1 MSSAVAESEPAGPDR
16 SAAPEPLNP
25 NQRRSLSAGLQH
37 IAGLLEEAEHALD
50 AASRPSPFSRI
61 SGHVRPSDAG
71 VLRDYLEQIRRSLLA
86 AARRHGLEVQ
96 GHTVDVRWSIETR
109 AVAASISVEEM
120 RPRRLRGYGTLDPET
135 AREVDRTCDE
145 LERTIRELQLFV
157 SGGAEEDY
165 AGRLARLGSTAADP
179 DLLATLE
186 RVIREHGLVEF
197 RPLLRSLL
205 ERLEERSFHVAV
217 FGRVSSGKSSLLN
230 ALIGAEVLPV
240 GVTPV
245 TAVPTR
251 VRVGSPASLE
261 VRYATGAHEE
271 VGIDALRSLASE
283 EGNPG
288 NVRRVARLTV
298 VYPVPGLPEGVELV
312 DTPGIGSLATSGAA
326 EAFAYLPR
334 TDLALLLVDVG
345 SSIGTD
351 EIGLLRLFRDAA
363 VPFEVLLSKADLVG
377 AEAREKLARYVRETV
392 EREIGFTP
400 EVSAVSAVAGEL
412 GLVQAFAE
420 RRLAPRFAE
429 RQELVAASIR
439 RLAGRLR
446 EGVIGTLR
454 LRLGRPAGRSTA
466 ADATERVRAADAAIA
481 SARAAVETLSER
493 SEEAWDAA
501 LAGATTTLL
510 QGWRNGRPRSVE
522 PSAAV
527 RAALE
532 EAARGLR
539 EGVVAEL
546 RVLGGV
552 LREAALEIDPATA
565 ELMSSGTSPDLS
577 GLPVLDA
584 AAVVEPAAEIGRPLS
599 MRLSRPWAAG
609 NVARAL
615 DRRYGTGVRS
625 ALRVYGYR
633 LRDFG
638 QRAASRMADSF
649 HGTVSPFVAA
659 SDTGA
664 SQARTSDRETIER
677 DLAVLEAPTAR
688 REEARAE

>member
-1 MSSAVAESEPAGPDR
+1 MGEAVEAAREAG
-16 SAAPEPLNP
+16 AGELNP
-25 NQRRSLSAGLQH
+25 NQRRSLSVGLQH

-50 AASRPSPFSRI
+50 AASRPSPFGRI
-61 SGHVRPSDAG
+61 GGVMRPADAG
-71 VLRDYLEQIRRSLLA
+71 VLRDYLDRIRRALLA
-86 AARRHGLEVQ
+86 AARRHGLDVR
-96 GHTVDVRWSIETR
+96 GHVVDVRWAIETQ

-120 RPRRLRGYGTLDPET
+120 RPRRLRGFGPLDEET

-145 LERTIRELQLFV
+145 LDRAIRELQLFV
-157 SGGAEEDY
+157 SGGPEEDY
-165 AGRLARLGSTAADP
+165 AGRLARLGATVADP
-179 DLLATLE
+179 ELLAALE

-197 RPLLRSLL
+197 RSLLRSLL

-261 VRYATGAHEE
+261 VRYATGASETLA
-271 VGIDALRSLASE
+271 IDALRSLASE

-351 EIGLLRLFRDAA
+351 EIGLLRLFKDTA

-377 AEAREKLARYVRETV
+377 VEARAKLARYVRETV

-400 EVSAVSAVAGEL
+400 EVSAVSAVEGERR
-412 GLVQAFAE
+412 LVQDFAE
-420 RRLAPRFAE
+420 HRLAPRFAE

-446 EGVIGTLR
+446 EGVVGTLR
-454 LRLGRPAGRSTA
+454 LRLGRPAGPSTA
-466 ADATERVRAADAAIA
+466 AGATERVRAADAEIA
-481 SARAAVETLSER
+481 SRRAAVEKLAELSEGT
-493 SEEAWDAA
+493 WDAA
-501 LAGATTTLL
+501 LAGATATLFEAW
-510 QGWRNGRPRSVE
+510 QNGGPRSVD
-522 PSAAV
+522 PAPAV
-527 RAALE
+527 RATVE
-532 EAARGLR
+532 EAARRLR
-539 EGVVAEL
+539 DDVVAEL
-546 RVLGGV
+546 GALGNA
-552 LREAALEIDPATA
+552 LRDAALGIDPATA
-565 ELMSSGTSPDLS
+565 ELVPAGMAPDLS

-584 AAVVEPAAEIGRPLS
+584 AAVVGPAPEIGRPVFMGL
-599 MRLSRPWAAG
+599 RRAWAATS
-609 NVARAL
+609 VARAL
-615 DRRYGTGVRS
+615 DRRYGRAVPA

-649 HGTVSPFVAA
+649 HGAVSPFVAA

-664 SQARTSDRETIER
+664 SPTGASDRGAIER
-677 DLAVLEAPTAR
+677 DLAILEALDAK
-688 REEARAE
+688 REETRPR

>member
-1 MSSAVAESEPAGPDR
+1 MSSASAKAEPARATGP
-16 SAAPEPLNP
+16 SPLNP
-25 NQRRSLSAGLQH
+25 NQRRSLSVGLQH
-37 IAGLLEEAEHALD
+37 IAGLLEDMEHALD
-50 AASRPSPFSRI
+50 AAGRPSPFGKI
-61 SGHVRPSDAG
+61 GGHVRPPDAG
-71 VLRDYLEQIRRSLLA
+71 VLRDYLDRIRRALLS
-86 AARRHGLEVQ
+86 AARRHGLDVQ
-96 GHTVDVRWSIETR
+96 GHVVDVRWAIETQ

-120 RPRRLRGYGTLDPET
+120 RSRRLRGFGALDPET

-165 AGRLARLGSTAADP
+165 AARLARLGATAADP

-197 RPLLRSLL
+197 RSLLRSLL

-261 VRYATGAHEE
+261 VRYATGAQEA

-298 VYPVPGLPEGVELV
+298 VYPVPGLPERVELV

-345 SSIGTD
+345 SAIGTD

-377 AEAREKLARYVRETV
+377 PEAREKLARYVRETV

-400 EVSAVSAVAGEL
+400 EVSAVSAVEGER
-412 GLVQAFAE
+412 GLVRAFSE
-420 RRLAPRFAE
+420 RQLAPRFAE

-446 EGVIGTLR
+446 EGVVGTLR
-454 LRLGRPAGRSTA
+454 LRLGRPAGPSTA
-466 ADATERVRAADAAIA
+466 ADATDRVRAADAEIA
-481 SARAAVETLSER
+481 SRRAAVEKLAER
-493 SEEAWDAA
+493 SEETWDAA
-501 LAGATTTLL
+501 LAGATATLL
-510 QGWRNGRPRSVE
+510 ETWQNGGPRSAE
-522 PSAAV
+522 PSQTV

-532 EAARGLR
+532 EAARRLR
-539 EGVVAEL
+539 DDVVAEL
-546 RVLGGV
+546 RALGSA

-565 ELMSSGTSPDLS
+565 ELMSTEAAPDLS

-584 AAVVEPAAEIGRPLS
+584 AAVVEQAAEIGRPLFL
-599 MRLSRPWAAG
+599 RLRRQWAAR

-615 DRRYGTGVRS
+615 DRRYGIGSLS

-659 SDTGA
+659 SDTSTSPAGP
-664 SQARTSDRETIER
+664 SDRGAIER
-677 DLAVLEAPTAR
+677 DLAILEALDAK
-688 REEARAE
+688 REETRPK

>member
-1 MSSAVAESEPAGPDR
+1 MSSASAEVEPTRAAGPV
-16 SAAPEPLNP
+16 PLNS
-25 NQRRSLSAGLQH
+25 NQRRSLSVGLQH
-37 IAGLLEEAEHALD
+37 IAGLLEDAEHALD
-50 AASRPSPFSRI
+50 AAARPSPFGRI
-61 SGHVRPSDAG
+61 SGQVRPSEAG
-71 VLRDYLEQIRRSLLA
+71 VVRDYLERIRRSLLA
-86 AARRHGLEVQ
+86 AARRHGLDVQ
-96 GHTVDVRWSIETR
+96 GHTVDVRWAIETQ

-120 RPRRLRGYGTLDPET
+120 RSRRLRGFGALDPET

-145 LERTIRELQLFV
+145 LERTIRELQLFI

-165 AGRLARLGSTAADP
+165 AGRLARLGATAADP
-179 DLLATLE
+179 ELLAHLE
-186 RVIREHGLVEF
+186 RVIRERGLVEF
-197 RPLLRSLL
+197 RSLLRSLL
-205 ERLEERSFHVAV
+205 ERLEERSFHIAV

-230 ALIGAEVLPV
+230 ALIGTEVLPV

-261 VRYATGAHEE
+261 VRYATGAHEAI
-271 VGIDALRSLASE
+271 GIDALRSLASE

-377 AEAREKLARYVRETV
+377 VEAREKLARYVRETV

-400 EVSAVSAVAGEL
+400 EVSAVSAVEGER
-412 GLVQAFAE
+412 GLVRAFSE
-420 RRLAPRFAE
+420 RQLAPRFAQ

-454 LRLGRPAGRSTA
+454 LRLGRPAGPSTA
-466 ADATERVRAADAAIA
+466 ADATERVRAADAEIA
-481 SARAAVETLSER
+481 SRRAAAEKLAER
-493 SEEAWDAA
+493 SEGAWDAA
-501 LAGATTTLL
+501 LTGATAALL
-510 QGWRNGRPRSVE
+510 EAWQDGGPRSVE
-522 PSAAV
+522 PAPAV

-532 EAARGLR
+532 EASRRLR
-539 EGVVAEL
+539 DNVVAEL
-546 RVLGGV
+546 GALGSA
-552 LREAALEIDPATA
+552 LRDAALEIDPATA
-565 ELMSSGTSPDLS
+565 ELMPQGTVRPDLS

-584 AAVVEPAAEIGRPLS
+584 AAVVGPAAEIGRPLF
-599 MRLSRPWAAG
+599 MGLHRPWAFTRVG
-609 NVARAL
+609 RAL
-615 DRRYGTGVRS
+615 DRRYGTAVQA

-649 HGTVSPFVAA
+649 HGMVSPFVAA
-659 SDTGA
+659 NDTSTLQLG
-664 SQARTSDRETIER
+664 TSDREAIER
-677 DLAVLEAPTAR
+677 DLASLEALNEK
-688 REEARAE
+688 REETRLK